1 MCRDR
6 GSGTERA
13 EVMIKGIVQISDKS
27 EDQQPKKRS
36 RWASLFAR
44 DEKKPAAIPHNRRVY
59 AVGDVHGRLDLLK
72 KLWAII
78 EADAAGTRMRKTIVF
93 VGDYVDR
100 GRDSK
105 GVIDFLLKVKADHD
119 VVCLRGNHDQA
130 VLDFIADAKFY
141 RSWKPFGAPETLLS
155 YGVMPP
161 RFDDEAE
168 FEKARAE
175 FVANCPQSHFEF
187 LESLAYSYELGG
199 YFFVHAGVRPGIPF
213 KDQDPQDLLWIREDF
228 LFSRA
233 DFEKVVVYGHT
244 PVEQAGRRGQRLGI
258 DTGAYATGRL
268 SAAVLEGQDCRF
280 LTT

>member
-1 MCRDR
+1 M
-6 GSGTERA
+6 
-13 EVMIKGIVQISDKS
+13 VKKIVQNGDDVN
-27 EDQQPKKRS
+27 DQRPPRRS
-36 RWASLFAR
+36 SWSSLFAR
-44 DEKKPAAIPHNRRVY
+44 REKEPAVVPAGQRVY
-59 AVGDVHGRLDLLK
+59 AIGDVHGRLDLLQ
-72 KLWAII
+72 KLWAMI
-78 EADAAGTRMRKTIVF
+78 ESDAAHVNLRTTVIF

-105 GVIDFLLKVKADHD
+105 GVIDFLIKIKQEGN

-141 RSWKPFGAPETLLS
+141 RTWKPFGAPETLVS

-168 FEKARAE
+168 FEKARQE
-175 FVANCPQSHFEF
+175 FVVNCPRAHVDFLQSLPYCH
-187 LESLAYSYELGG
+187 ELGG
-199 YFFVHAGVRPGIPF
+199 YFFVHAGVRPGVPL
-213 KDQDPQDLLWIREDF
+213 KDQDPQDMLWIREDF

-244 PVEQAGRRGQRLGI
+244 PVEQAGRRGHRLSV

-268 SAAVLEGQDCRF
+268 SAAVLEGRGCRF
-280 LTT
+280 LAT

>member
-1 MCRDR
+1 MVREIEQLGDEAVAKQ
-6 GSGTERA
+6 S
-13 EVMIKGIVQISDKS
+13 
-27 EDQQPKKRS
+27 PKRS
-36 RWASLFAR
+36 VWTSLFAR
-44 DEKKPAAIPHNRRVY
+44 REKEPAAIPHGHRVY
-59 AVGDVHGRLDLLK
+59 AIGDVHGRLDLLQ
-72 KLWAII
+72 KLWAMI
-78 EADAAGTRMRKTIVF
+78 EADAANTHLRKTVVF

-105 GVIDFLLKVKADHD
+105 GVLDFLLKVREDGD

-168 FEKARAE
+168 FEKARSE
-175 FVANCPQSHFEF
+175 FVANCPQAHFEF
-187 LESLAYSYELGG
+187 LESLPYSYELGG
-199 YFFVHAGVRPGIPF
+199 YFFVHAGVRPGVPL
-213 KDQDPQDLLWIREDF
+213 KEQDPQDMLWIREDF

-233 DFEKVVVYGHT
+233 DLEKVVVYGHT
-244 PVEQAGRRGQRLGI
+244 PVEQAGRRGHRLSL

-268 SAAVLEGQDCRF
+268 SAAVLEGQGCRF
-280 LTT
+280 LAT